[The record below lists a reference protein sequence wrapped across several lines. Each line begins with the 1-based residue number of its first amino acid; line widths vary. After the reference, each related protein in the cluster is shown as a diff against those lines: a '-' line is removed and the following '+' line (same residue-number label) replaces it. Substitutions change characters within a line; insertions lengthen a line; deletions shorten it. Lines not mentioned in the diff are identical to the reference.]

1 MIIACWFPKTLRL
14 HLKLSPNS
22 HTDLIFIPEQDWNPC
37 SKYQHWVFR
46 RQKFKVTSWLKVT
59 S

>member
-46 RQKFKVTSWLKVT
+46 RQKFKVTT
-59 S
+59 